1 MIKILQFLNDFRRDE
16 SGNASIELLIAVPI
30 MLWALLSTMV
40 YFDAYHDEAI
50 STRAGLTIA
59 DMLSR
64 ETQNITPAYLTN
76 LQRLLQG
83 LTETDNDPGLRVT
96 VFECFKVDP
105 DDPDEDCRYDRIWSR
120 NRGLAPNHNNTRL
133 RALSDRL
140 PVMAHNDKA
149 ILVETQTDYN
159 AEYTVSISPFIV
171 PDLTGVTFNSF
182 TVISPR
188 FETSVCWERGPG
200 DILCDA
206 DDI

>member
-1 MIKILQFLNDFRRDE
+1 MIKVFQLLERFRKDE

-64 ETQNITPAYLTN
+64 ETANITPAYLTN
-76 LQRLLQG
+76 LRALLRG

-96 VFECFKVDP
+96 VFECFRANPED
-105 DDPDEDCRYDRIWSR
+105 DCRYDRIWSR

-140 PVMAHNDKA
+140 PTMASGDQA
-149 ILVETQTDYN
+149 ILVETETEYN

-188 FETSVCWERGPG
+188 DLGLCWESTPG
-200 DILCDA
+200 DPVC
-206 DDI
+206 